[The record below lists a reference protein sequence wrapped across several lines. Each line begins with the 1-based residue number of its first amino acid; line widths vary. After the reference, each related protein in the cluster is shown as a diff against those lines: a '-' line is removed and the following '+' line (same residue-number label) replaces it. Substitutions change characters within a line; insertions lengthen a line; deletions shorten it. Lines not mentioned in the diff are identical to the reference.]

1 MENFRLFLYNKCI
14 DFSVR
19 IVRLSQYLY
28 NEKHEYVISKQIV
41 RSGTSIGAN
50 LAEAQYGTSRKDFLA
65 KCYISLKECSE
76 TLYWLE
82 ILLKTDYLSS
92 EQYKSLSDD
101 CLELKKIFIS
111 ITKTTR
117 NNNSGAVVGSE

>member
-28 NEKHEYVISKQIV
+28 NEKHEYVISKQIA

-92 EQYKSLSDD
+92 EQYQSLSDD